1 MDNTILQDIHR
12 PYRYPDAII
21 RVENSEPGVESQ
33 FEIISEVHSPILDEH
48 GSLQS
53 PSFLRHAMHAE
64 ISKTEEKLRA
74 IPIRVEFD
82 QPEHVLRAQFV
93 KWNLNESS
101 FPECVG
107 NGQAANKVNFSD
119 YTQSKVRCL
128 GPSRCALAREEGN
141 PCMID
146 VRLNA
151 LVKDKPVEI
160 RSNSLNGFLA
170 MLSGLEY
177 AKAKSNGV
185 LSAAKLNLV
194 AWEKSTRGSKYESFT
209 TMRVDFDGVEVGAQ
223 PVTKHMNDY
232 ALKLSMEWEQR
243 FAFSVLDVQQ
253 LPLPVAAQVV
263 PRNYAKSATNTK
275 PGVVSIESLFDLPT
289 LPVAER
295 V

>member
-53 PSFLRHAMHAE
+53 PSYLRHAMHAE
-64 ISKTEEKLRA
+64 ISKTEGKLRA

-93 KWNLNESS
+93 KWNLNEQS

-107 NGQAANKVNFSD
+107 NGVAANKVNLSD
-119 YTQSKVRCL
+119 NTQSKVRCL
-128 GPSRCALAREEGN
+128 GPSRCALGREEGN

-151 LVKDKPVEI
+151 IVKDKPVEI
-160 RSNSLNGFLA
+160 RCNSLNGFLA
-170 MLSGLEY
+170 MVSGLEY
-177 AKAKSNGV
+177 AKAKANGV

-209 TMRVDFDGVEVGAQ
+209 TMRVDYDGVEVGAQ

-263 PRNYAKSATNTK
+263 PRNYAKSATNTQ
-275 PGVVSIESLFDLPT
+275 PRVVSMESLFDLPT
-289 LPVAER
+289 LPVA
-295 V
+295 